1 MKGHGAPELPAG
13 LAKASGGVTESAQ
26 LLPLPDPAP
35 LTLLKVLIL
44 GTLPETLLY
53 ADVQLS
59 LLPGSQVCRARH
71 SVSAAAAAAGKTILP
86 SPRSFPFP
94 VSHSLIILPPH
105 LTSF

>member
-13 LAKASGGVTESAQ
+13 LAKASGGVTASAQ

-71 SVSAAAAAAGKTILP
+71 SVSAAAAAAAAAGKTSFLLLGP
-86 SPRSFPFP
+86 FPFP
-94 VSHSLIILPPH
+94 CLTLP
-105 LTSF
+105 